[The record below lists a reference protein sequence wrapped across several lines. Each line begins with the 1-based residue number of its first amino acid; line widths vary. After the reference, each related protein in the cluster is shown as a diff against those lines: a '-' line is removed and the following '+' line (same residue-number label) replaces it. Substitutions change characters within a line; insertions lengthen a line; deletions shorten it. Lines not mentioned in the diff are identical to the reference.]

1 MAGQAHDEGGEAA
14 CWAHVVDESAAAV
27 VADLAL
33 TRDTGGTGG
42 EGGAVWSLPH
52 DGDLDANLV
61 RLAADTAIAEHLN
74 DEVDLLLVVR
84 EGDGELSVD
93 GIRHRLTDSTVALV
107 RRGARRST
115 RAGGNGLVYL
125 TVHKARGPL
134 TLKPAA
140 SSTTES

>member
-1 MAGQAHDEGGEAA
+1 MAGQAHGEGGEAA
-14 CWAHVVDESAAAV
+14 CWAHVVDDESAAAV
-27 VADLAL
+27 VADLSL
-33 TRDTGGTGG
+33 TRDIGGT
-42 EGGAVWSLPH
+42 GGAVWSLPH

-61 RLAADTAIAEHLN
+61 RLAPDTAIAEHLN

-84 EGDGELSVD
+84 EGDGELTVD
-93 GIRHRLTDSTVALV
+93 GIRHRLTDWTVALV
-107 RRGARRST
+107 RRGARRSI

-140 SSTTES
+140 SSTSES

>member
-1 MAGQAHDEGGEAA
+1 MADPAHEEGGEAA
-14 CWAHVVDESAAAV
+14 CWAHLVDDESGAAV

-33 TRDTGGTGG
+33 TRDAGGT
-42 EGGAVWSLPH
+42 GGAVWSLPH

-61 RLAADTAIAEHLN
+61 RLAPETAIAEHLN

-84 EGDGELSVD
+84 EGDGELTVD
-93 GIRHRLTDSTVALV
+93 GIRHRLTHSTVALV
-107 RRGARRST
+107 RRGARRSI

-134 TLKPAA
+134 TLKPTA
-140 SSTTES
+140 SSTSES

>member
-1 MAGQAHDEGGEAA
+1 MADPEHEEGGEAA
-14 CWAHVVDESAAAV
+14 CWAHLVDHESGAAV

-33 TRDTGGTGG
+33 TRDASGT
-42 EGGAVWSLPH
+42 GGAVWSLPH

-61 RLAADTAIAEHLN
+61 RLAPDTAIAEHVN
-74 DEVDLLLVVR
+74 DELDLLLVVR
-84 EGDGELSVD
+84 EGEGELTVD

-107 RRGARRST
+107 RRGARRSI

-134 TLKPAA
+134 TLKPTVA
-140 SSTTES
+140 STSES

>member
-14 CWAHVVDESAAAV
+14 CWAHVVDHESAAAV
-27 VADLAL
+27 VADLSL
-33 TRDTGGTGG
+33 TRDTGGT
-42 EGGAVWSLPH
+42 GGAVWSLPH

-61 RLAADTAIAEHLN
+61 RLAPDTAIAEHLN

-84 EGDGELSVD
+84 EGDGELTVD

-107 RRGARRST
+107 RRGARRSI
-115 RAGGNGLVYL
+115 RAGGHGLVSL

-134 TLKPAA
+134 TLKPTA
-140 SSTTES
+140 SSTSES